1 MDDAVT
7 MTEGT
12 TPVTETATP
21 ADTEA
26 QTETTAEDTT
36 PAEETERADTQAETQ
51 TETQPEDSTGGIQI
65 KYNHQIRSL
74 TKDEAARY
82 AQMGLAYEAQA
93 DTRGKLDFLAA
104 VGGKKSAKELV
115 DELYQAH
122 EDRILAQAKEK
133 ADGDEELEKSLVEAM
148 RLQSKSAYDRL
159 LQTRQDDDKR
169 QEQTE
174 IERIAKDFLSL
185 QKDFPEYKA
194 FSDVPIDIV
203 SISQKEGISLLDAK
217 LRYDYRQ
224 NQKTKAAQESAQ
236 KAKDASAGSA
246 QNNENEKQS
255 ETFDALMRGIWGYR

>member
-1 MDDAVT
+1 MDDAVM

-21 ADTEA
+21 AETEVR
-26 QTETTAEDTT
+26 TESTAEDTT
-36 PAEETERADTQAETQ
+36 PAEGAESADTQAETQ
-51 TETQPEDSTGGIQI
+51 TDADSGSLEV
-65 KYNHQIRSL
+65 KYNHRIRSL
-74 TKDEAARY
+74 TKDEAAKY

-133 ADGDEELEKSLVEAM
+133 ADGDPELEKSLVEAM

-174 IERIAKDFLSL
+174 IERIAKDFIAL
-185 QKDFPEYKA
+185 QKDFSEYKT
-194 FSDVPIDIV
+194 FSDVPMEIV
-203 SISQKEGISLLDAK
+203 NIAQREGVSLLDAK

-224 NQKTKAAQESAQ
+224 VKKTKAAQESAQ
-236 KAKDASAGSA
+236 KAKEASAGSA
-246 QNNENEKQS
+246 QDNGDNKNS
-255 ETFDALMRGIWGYR
+255 GAFDALMRGIWGYR

>member
-1 MDDAVT
+1 MDDAVM

-21 ADTEA
+21 AETEA
-26 QTETTAEDTT
+26 QTESAAEDTT
-36 PAEETERADTQAETQ
+36 PAEGTESADTQAETQ
-51 TETQPEDSTGGIQI
+51 TDADSGSLEV

-74 TKDEAARY
+74 TKDEAAKY

-93 DTRGKLDFLAA
+93 DTRSKLDFLAA
-104 VGGKKSAKELV
+104 VGGKRNAKELV
-115 DELYQAH
+115 DSLYQAH
-122 EDRILAQAKEK
+122 EEKIIAQAKEK
-133 ADGDEELEKSLVEAM
+133 ADGDPDLEKSLIEAM

-194 FSDVPIDIV
+194 FTDVPTEIV
-203 SISQKEGISLLDAK
+203 SIAQREGIPLIDAK

-224 NQKTKAAQESAQ
+224 NQKAKAAQESAQ
-236 KAKDASAGSA
+236 KAKEASAGSA
-246 QNNENEKQS
+246 QNNDDNKNGGA
-255 ETFDALMRGIWGYR
+255 FDALMRGIWGYR